1 MLPSLTSRALRRP
14 GRRALLGTLVT
25 LLLSAAALSARP
37 DDPVDARPS
46 DGLAD
51 RLAPSSWALTVP
63 TGWLAAPITGLRTGD
78 RIDVLALRSGD
89 RASASAIAFDLEVM
103 SIDATGLVL
112 DARAEDATA
121 IAVARAGGLLLVPL
135 LRSTR

>member
-14 GRRALLGTLVT
+14 GRRLLLGALVT

-37 DDPVDARPS
+37 EDPVEAGAPG
-46 DGLAD
+46 GLAD
-51 RLAPSSWALTVP
+51 RLAPSSWAVSVP
-63 TGWLAAPITGLRTGD
+63 TGWLAAPISGLRPGD
-78 RIDVLALRSGD
+78 RIDVLALRPGE

>member
-37 DDPVDARPS
+37 DDAVETPPQG
-46 DGLAD
+46 GLAD
-51 RLAPSSWALTVP
+51 RLAPSSWALSVP
-63 TGWLAAPITGLRTGD
+63 TGWLAAPITGVRAGD
-78 RIDVLALRSGD
+78 RIDVLALRPGD

-103 SIDATGLVL
+103 SADGAGLVL

-121 IAVARAGGLLLVPL
+121 IAVARAGGLMLVPL